1 MELSMCTEP
10 QLRLYLGYYPDKNNK
25 GCYGLLMVMMF
36 LWGYLPHTITH
47 PSRPKNEGKGEEQE
61 KKEELGTRKRKTV
74 KTEKE
79 RDG

>member
-1 MELSMCTEP
+1 
-10 QLRLYLGYYPDKNNK
+10 
-25 GCYGLLMVMMF
+25 MVMMF